1 MAAAY
6 LAVPR
11 RHPHHDGPED
21 EEMIMAT
28 AILPRRHP
36 DASITTEAPIEALVG
51 GISATL
57 GTLAS
62 WLTKLAGG
70 GR

>member
-1 MAAAY
+1 
-6 LAVPR
+6 
-11 RHPHHDGPED
+11 
-21 EEMIMAT
+21 MAT

-57 GTLAS
+57 GTHAS
-62 WLTKLAGG
+62 WLTKLAGSA
-70 GR
+70 R